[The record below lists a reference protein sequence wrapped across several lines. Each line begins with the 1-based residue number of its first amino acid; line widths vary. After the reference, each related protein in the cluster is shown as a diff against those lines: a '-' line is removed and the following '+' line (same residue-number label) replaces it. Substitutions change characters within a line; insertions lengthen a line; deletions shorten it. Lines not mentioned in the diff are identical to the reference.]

1 MITKCSMKKYLELGV
16 KLHRELRDSPVHL
29 SHTVMFYQVIYVPY
43 FWKYTDMNIKYLFKT
58 PANTH

>member
-43 FWKYTDMNIKYLFKT
+43 FWKYTDMNECKISI
-58 PANTH
+58 